1 MTKASIIHIMHTF
14 YSDFPALRH
23 VAFPQFW
30 QLSDN
35 SLKPGGTFR
44 QFGYTIFEKGH
55 QLTNHELSNHHPSH
69 PSYYL
74 FIYLHPSLHLPY
86 IYYIIYLYPPPIPPN
101 LPYLPPLYFPLHSQF
116 PSPNHHFL
124 LYFRTFFTST
134 FPVSIDN
141 IPNFS
146 QSPFHPFIFSHAPLL
161 ISTI

>member
-1 MTKASIIHIMHTF
+1 MIKASIIHIMHTF

-23 VAFPQFW
+23 VLFPWFW

-55 QLTNHELSNHHPSH
+55 QLTNHELSNHHPHH

-74 FIYLHPSLHLPY
+74 FIYLHPIPISY
-86 IYYIIYLYPPPIPPN
+86 ISYITSPH
-101 LPYLPPLYFPLHSQF
+101 PPLYFPLHSQF
-116 PSPNHHFL
+116 LSPNHHFL
-124 LYFRTFFTST
+124 LYFHSFLNST

>member
-14 YSDFPALRH
+14 YSDSPALRH
-23 VAFPQFW
+23 VAFPWFW

-74 FIYLHPSLHLPY
+74 FPHLHPSLHISYISYIISSPPSPSILPISPISLPY
-86 IYYIIYLYPPPIPPN
+86 TFPYILNFPPQTIIFS
-101 LPYLPPLYFPLHSQF
+101 Y
-116 PSPNHHFL
+116 
-124 LYFRTFFTST
+124 TFTSSSPQLSPSRLIT
-134 FPVSIDN
+134 FRISHNPHF
-141 IPNFS
+141 IPLFLAM
-146 QSPFHPFIFSHAPLL
+146 HPS
-161 ISTI
+161 

>member
-1 MTKASIIHIMHTF
+1 MIKASIIHIMHTF

-23 VAFPQFW
+23 VLFPWFW

-55 QLTNHELSNHHPSH
+55 QLTNHELSNHHPPH

-86 IYYIIYLYPPPIPPN
+86 IYYIIYLYPLPSTHPPIS
-101 LPYLPPLYFPLHSQF
+101 LPYTFPYILNFPPQTIIFSYTFAPSSPQLF
-116 PSPNHHFL
+116 PSRLTAFRISHNPHF
-124 LYFRTFFTST
+124 
-134 FPVSIDN
+134 
-141 IPNFS
+141 IPLFLAM
-146 QSPFHPFIFSHAPLL
+146 HPS
-161 ISTI
+161 